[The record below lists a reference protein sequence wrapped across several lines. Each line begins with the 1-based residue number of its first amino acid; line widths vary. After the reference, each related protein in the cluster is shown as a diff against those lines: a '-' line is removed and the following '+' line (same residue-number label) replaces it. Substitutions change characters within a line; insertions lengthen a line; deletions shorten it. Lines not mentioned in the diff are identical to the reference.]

1 MADDFKHKTVGTQ
14 LEQAEFKDVEL
25 HVLDGVKF
33 GDIIIKSEPP
43 SGYYKVVNLY
53 VEKVGA
59 NYKLKVE
66 YEDTPEPQEV

>member
-1 MADDFKHKTVGTQ
+1 MAGDFKHKTVGTQ
-14 LEQAEFKDVEL
+14 LTQAEFEALDL
-25 HVLDGVKF
+25 HELDGVQF
-33 GDIIIKSEPP
+33 GTIVLKSKPP

-66 YEDTPEPQEV
+66 YEDTPEP

>member
-1 MADDFKHKTVGTQ
+1 MAGDFKHKSVGTQ
-14 LEQAEFKDVEL
+14 LTQAEFEGVDL
-25 HVLDGVKF
+25 HELDGVQF
-33 GDIIIKSEPP
+33 GTIVLKSKPP

-66 YEDTPEPQEV
+66 YEDTPEP